1 MNEKSLKVLEQY
13 DIQVTD
19 TKRGR
24 GSYICETNLGKKLLL
39 DYAGS
44 EKKLEFVNQVLEVLD
59 NRGYAFTDKT
69 LKNREGNLITR
80 DREEN
85 ACILKDWYEGR
96 ECDTKSMADMEG
108 AASGLAKLHQLLVY
122 LPEDGEAL
130 KLYTAED
137 PGEEIRR
144 HNRELRKVYA
154 FIKKR
159 QQKNEFEVRFL
170 NCFSRFYEQ
179 AVEAEKWIR
188 QSDYEALKKQS
199 LQKGCL
205 CHGSFH
211 QHNIY
216 YCGRRQIF
224 ISNFDK
230 CRYDVQMTDLYQFLR
245 KMMEKQDWEERI
257 GHQILAAYDRVKP
270 IEKREWGYL
279 YARLF
284 YPEKFW
290 KLANQYYN
298 RGKVW
303 IPWQSAGKLK
313 ILEEQQE
320 KRNAFLKTL
329 EERKF

>member
-13 DIQVTD
+13 DIRVTG

-24 GSYICETNLGKKLLL
+24 GSYICETNMGKKLLL

-44 EKKLEFVNQVLEVLD
+44 EKKLEFVNQVLTVLD
-59 NRGYAFTDKT
+59 SRGYAFTDKVM
-69 LKNREGNLITR
+69 KNREGNLITR

-96 ECDTKSMADMEG
+96 ECDTKSIADMEG
-108 AASGLAKLHQLLVY
+108 AAACLAKLHQMLVY
-122 LPEDGEAL
+122 LPEDREIPGI
-130 KLYTAED
+130 YTAED
-137 PGEEIRR
+137 LGEEIRR
-144 HNRELRKVYA
+144 HNRELRKVHA
-154 FIKKR
+154 FIKRR

-170 NCFSRFYEQ
+170 NCFSMFYEQ
-179 AVEAEKWIR
+179 ALEAEKRIG
-188 QSDYEALKKQS
+188 QSDYAVLKKES
-199 LQKGCL
+199 LEKGRL

-216 YCGRRQIF
+216 FCGRRQIF
-224 ISNFDK
+224 VSNFDK

-245 KMMEKQDWEERI
+245 KMMEKQDWEERT
-257 GHQILAAYDRVKP
+257 GHQILSAYDREKP

-290 KLANQYYN
+290 KLVNQYYN

-313 ILEEQQE
+313 VLTEQQE

-329 EERKF
+329 EGR